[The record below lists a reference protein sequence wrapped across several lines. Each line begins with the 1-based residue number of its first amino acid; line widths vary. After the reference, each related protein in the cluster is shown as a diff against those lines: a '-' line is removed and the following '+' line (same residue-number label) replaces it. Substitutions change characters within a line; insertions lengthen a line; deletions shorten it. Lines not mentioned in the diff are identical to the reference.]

1 MKRTRNVRTQAWK
14 DAPEPSVGAIMTTKV
29 ATVEPQQAASVAWS
43 RMRRQK
49 VRHLVVMESGQLRG
63 ILSEGDL
70 GGRSGLRDRT
80 GRMVEDVMTPRVV
93 SATPDTSLEKAA
105 NLIGKQR
112 IGSLPIVEDGRLVG
126 IVTATEVFDELERR
140 SSRGAFP
147 GWLPRP
153 AKVESGRAALPS
165 IPAHIRLLGAEL
177 SREDRARLREKMG
190 ARLGKFADSIERITV
205 RVKDVNGPRG
215 GIDQM
220 CQIKVV
226 LIGLPSV
233 VFEAQDAL
241 LDRAIN
247 KALAGAER
255 SVRQNLQRRRMEPMK
270 RQARTRPV

>member
-1 MKRTRNVRTQAWK
+1 MRELASKERSA
-14 DAPEPSVGAIMTTKV
+14 SSIGAIMSTNV
-29 ATVEPQQAASVAWS
+29 STVEPQQAASFAWS

-49 VRHLVVMESGQLRG
+49 VRHLVVTENGRLRG
-63 ILSEGDL
+63 IVSEGDL
-70 GGRSGLRDRT
+70 SGRSRSGDLT

-93 SATPDTSLEKAA
+93 SAAPDTTLEKAA

-112 IGSLPIVEDGRLVG
+112 IGSLPVVEDGRLVG
-126 IVTATEVFDELERR
+126 IVTATDVFDELERL
-140 SSRGAFP
+140 SSRSAFP

-153 AKVESGRAALPS
+153 AKVESGRAALPF

-177 SREDRARLREKMG
+177 SSNDRARLREKLG
-190 ARLGKFADSIERITV
+190 ARLGKFADSIERITI

-215 GIDQM
+215 GIDQV

-233 VFEAQDAL
+233 VFEAQDAV

-255 SVRQNLQRRRMEPMK
+255 SVRQSLQRRRMEPMK
-270 RQARTRPV
+270 KQARAQPV